1 MFGTQ
6 GAQCRGHG
14 KALRTGFFAAAAR
27 NAFVCQQTRRQ
38 GFEQL
43 RVAAQR
49 GHKLMFGFGRK
60 LFLAGSKKN
69 GTDIKTASAEDAV
82 PGGMGV

>member
-1 MFGTQ
+1 
-6 GAQCRGHG
+6 
-14 KALRTGFFAAAAR
+14 
-27 NAFVCQQTRRQ
+27 
-38 GFEQL
+38 
-43 RVAAQR
+43 
-49 GHKLMFGFGRK
+49 MFGFGRK